1 MPGGAFGDCGIF
13 EPPSQVQTGH
23 PKNHRV
29 VGSGSLLICH
39 LGDLDGSFMQVNV
52 VQVSLGRTQ
61 IPYCF
66 WMEVLCGLQHSGNWW
81 NYKKGSVWLL
91 LSCLVSAILC
101 MRSRLVLACHVVP
114 CWLVGAHASWME
126 YTQKTHLD
134 YLIMRDYQACFYSI
148 LSGFNFDQV
157 LAILPESCIF
167 RSSSLKTQCLQ
178 GRRMRGQP

>member
-1 MPGGAFGDCGIF
+1 MWIFDKRLFIFLSYLHQFTIYSFINGSRISTTWLLPRNLPGRFWGGWWILVPGGAFGDCGIF

-61 IPYCF
+61 IPYRF
-66 WMEVLCGLQHSGNWW
+66 WMEVLCGLQHSGNWRKE
-81 NYKKGSVWLL
+81 KKRFSLIAPLL
-91 LSCLVSAILC
+91 PGFSYLVHAC
-101 MRSRLVLACHVVP
+101 RLVLACHVVP

-126 YTQKTHLD
+126 YIQKTHLD
-134 YLIMRDYQACFYSI
+134 S
-148 LSGFNFDQV
+148 
-157 LAILPESCIF
+157 
-167 RSSSLKTQCLQ
+167 
-178 GRRMRGQP
+178 